1 MHVSVSEDLVSLLAV
16 MKSYKRVNGCNSEAT
31 NINALLVHQKTKYN
45 IFKIQPPGP
54 CFHSGLL
61 IVISLL
67 YEKDSKLSCLS

>member
-1 MHVSVSEDLVSLLAV
+1 MHVSVSEVLMSLLAV
-16 MKSYKRVNGCNSEAT
+16 MKSYERVNGRNSKAT

-54 CFHSGLL
+54 CFHSGVL

>member
-1 MHVSVSEDLVSLLAV
+1 MHVSVSEVLMSLLAV
-16 MKSYKRVNGCNSEAT
+16 MKSYERVNGRNSKAT

-45 IFKIQPPGP
+45 IFKIQPLGR
-54 CFHSGLL
+54 CFHSGVL